1 MANTLG
7 IYSPIFYAQEA
18 LIQLEK
24 ALGMAGRV
32 HRGYSKQ
39 PQEKGKVIS
48 IRRPSTF
55 TAQNAPSSAQDLN
68 TGNVDITL
76 DQWKE
81 VKFKLTDAE
90 LSWTQEQIITEHIRP
105 AAYALAD
112 SVDQVLAQRY
122 REIPWFVDG
131 ADPAPV
137 SDLTKTWQVLFDN
150 QVPMSDESAVSL
162 MLNGERTADFLALE
176 AFSNAQWN
184 NQNET
189 AQRRGSLGVRYG
201 MEIFSNQNVQTHTPG
216 TVVTGADQAGAV
228 VGAHA
233 AGSATLAV
241 GSFAATETFKA
252 GDSFVITGFTQRY
265 AVTADVTLSGG
276 AATLAIS
283 PPLKDALAGSEVV
296 TVRVQGASNRK
307 ENLAFHR
314 NAFALATAPLSEMG
328 NELGA
333 KIATLVS
340 PDGTITLR
348 SRVFYMPDVSE
359 VRVALDILYGV
370 KTLDANLAVRYNSI

>member
-1 MANTLG
+1 MPNTLG

-32 HRGYSKQ
+32 HRGYSKE
-39 PQEKGKVIS
+39 PQQKGKVVS

-55 TAQNAPSSAQDLN
+55 TAQNAPSTAQDLD
-68 TGNVDITL
+68 TGSVDITL

-112 SVDQVLAQRY
+112 SIDQVLAQRY
-122 REIPWFVDG
+122 REIPWFVD
-131 ADPAPV
+131 AVDPAVV

-150 QVPMSDESAVSL
+150 QVPMGDESLVSL
-162 MLNGERTADFLALE
+162 MLNGERTADFLGLE

-184 NQNET
+184 NQNDA
-189 AQRRGSLGVRYG
+189 AQRRGSLGIRYG
-201 MEIFSNQNVQTHTPG
+201 MEIFSNQNVQTHVPG
-216 TVVTGADQAGAV
+216 TVVTGADQAGSV
-228 VGAHA
+228 TGAHA
-233 AGSATLAV
+233 KGSTSLVV
-241 GSFAATETFKA
+241 GSFAAGETLKA
-252 GDSFVITGFTQRY
+252 GDSFIIAGFTQRY
-265 AVTADVTLSGG
+265 AVTADVTLTGG
-276 AATLAIS
+276 AGTLAIS
-283 PPLKDALAGSEVV
+283 PPLANALAGAEVV

-333 KIATLVS
+333 RIATLVS

-348 SRVFYMPDVSE
+348 SRVFYMPDASE

-370 KTLDANLAVRYNSI
+370 RTLDANLACRYNSI

>member
-1 MANTLG
+1 MPNVLG

-32 HRGYSKQ
+32 HRGYSKEAAQ
-39 PQEKGKVIS
+39 KGKTVS

-55 TAQNAPSSAQDLN
+55 TAQNAPSSAQDLD
-68 TGNVDITL
+68 TGSVDITL

-90 LSWTQEQIITEHIRP
+90 LNWTQEQIITEHIRP

-112 SVDQVLAQRY
+112 AIDVVLAQRY
-122 REIPWFVDG
+122 REVPWFVDG
-131 ADPAPV
+131 ADPAV
-137 SDLTKTWQVLFDN
+137 VTDLTKTWQVLFDN
-150 QVPMSDESAVSL
+150 QVPMSDESLIHL
-162 MLNGERTADFLALE
+162 MINGERAADFMALE
-176 AFSNAQWN
+176 AFSSAAWN
-184 NQNET
+184 SQNEA
-189 AQRRGSLGVRYG
+189 AQRRGTLGTRYG
-201 MEIFSNQNVQTHTPG
+201 MEIFANQNVQTHVPG

-228 VGAHA
+228 NGAHA
-233 AGSATLAV
+233 KGATSLAV
-241 GSFAATETFKA
+241 NAFAATETFKA

-265 AVTADVTLSGG
+265 AITADATLVGS
-276 AATLAIS
+276 AATLSIS
-283 PPLKDALAGSEVV
+283 PPLANALSGAEVV

-307 ENLAFHR
+307 ENIAFHR

-348 SRVFYMPDVSE
+348 SRVFYMPDISE

-370 KTLDANLAVRYNSI
+370 RTLDSNLAARYNSI

>member
-7 IYSPIFYAQEA
+7 VYNPIFYAQEA

-32 HRGYSKQ
+32 HRGYSKEPAQ
-39 PQEKGKVIS
+39 KGKTVS

-55 TAQNAPSSAQDLN
+55 TAQNAPSSAQDLA
-68 TGNVDITL
+68 TESVDITL

-81 VKFKLTDAE
+81 VKFKLTDQE
-90 LSWTQEQIITEHIRP
+90 LNWTQEQIISEHIRP

-112 SVDQVLAQRY
+112 SIDVVLAQRY
-122 REIPWFVDG
+122 REIPWFVD
-131 ADPAPV
+131 AVDPAV
-137 SDLTKTWQVLFDN
+137 VADLTKTWQVLFDN
-150 QVPMSDESAVSL
+150 KVPMSDESMVHL

-176 AFSNAQWN
+176 AFSNQAWN
-184 NQNET
+184 GQN
-189 AQRRGSLGVRYG
+189 AAAMQRGSLGTRYG
-201 MEIFSNQNVQTHTPG
+201 MEIFSNQNVQTHVPG

-228 VGAHA
+228 VGAHTK
-233 AGSATLAV
+233 GSATLAV

-265 AVTADVTLSGG
+265 AVTADKTLSGG
-276 AATLAIS
+276 AATLDIS
-283 PPLKDALAGSEVV
+283 PPLQDALAGSEVV

-307 ENLAFHR
+307 ENIAFHR

-333 KIATLVS
+333 RIATLVS
-340 PDGTITLR
+340 PDGSITLR

-370 KTLDANLAVRYNSI
+370 KTLDANLGARYNSI

>member
-1 MANTLG
+1 
-7 IYSPIFYAQEA
+7 
-18 LIQLEK
+18 
-24 ALGMAGRV
+24 V

-39 PQEKGKVIS
+39 PQEKGKVVS

-55 TAQNAPSSAQDLN
+55 TAQNAPSSAQDLD
-68 TGNVDITL
+68 TASVDITL

-81 VKFKLTDAE
+81 VKFKLTDQE
-90 LSWTQEQIITEHIRP
+90 LNWTQEQIISEHIRP

-112 SVDQVLAQRY
+112 SIDQVLAQRY
-122 REIPWFVDG
+122 REIPWFVD
-131 ADPAPV
+131 AVDPAV
-137 SDLTKTWQVLFDN
+137 VADLTKTWQVLFDN
-150 QVPMSDESAVSL
+150 QVPMGDESMVHL

-184 NQNET
+184 NQNDA
-189 AQRRGSLGVRYG
+189 AQRRGTLGIRYG
-201 MEIFSNQNVQTHTPG
+201 MEIFSNQNVQTHVPG

-228 VGAHA
+228 VGAHTK
-233 AGSATLAV
+233 GSATLAV
-241 GSFAATETFKA
+241 GSFAAAETFKA

-265 AVTADVTLSGG
+265 AVTVDKTLSGG
-276 AATLAIS
+276 AATLDIS
-283 PPLKDALAGSEVV
+283 PPLANALSGGEVV

-307 ENLAFHR
+307 ENLGFHR

-359 VRVALDILYGV
+359 VRVALDILYGI
-370 KTLDANLAVRYNSI
+370 KTLDANLGVRYNSI

>member
-18 LIQLEK
+18 LIALEK

-32 HRGYSKQ
+32 HRGYSKE
-39 PQEKGKVIS
+39 PQQKGKVVS

-55 TAQNAPSSAQDLN
+55 IAQNAPSSAQDLD
-68 TGNVDITL
+68 TGSVDITL

-112 SVDQVLAQRY
+112 SIDQVLAQRY
-122 REIPWFVDG
+122 RDVPWFVD
-131 ADPAPV
+131 ATDPATV
-137 SDLTKTWQVLFDN
+137 ADLTKTWQTLFDN
-150 QVPMSDESAVSL
+150 QVPMSDESMVHL
-162 MLNGERTADFLALE
+162 MLNGERTADFLSLE
-176 AFSNAQWN
+176 AFSNASWS

-201 MEIFSNQNVQTHTPG
+201 MEIFSNQNVQSHVPG

-228 VGAHA
+228 VGAHSK
-233 AGSATLAV
+233 GSATLAV

-265 AVTADVTLSGG
+265 AVTADLTLSGG
-276 AATLAIS
+276 AGTLAIS
-283 PPLKDALAGSEVV
+283 PPLANALSGGEVV

-307 ENLAFHR
+307 ENIAFHR

-348 SRVFYMPDVSE
+348 SRVFYMADVSE
-359 VRVALDILYGV
+359 VRVALDILYGA
-370 KTLDANLAVRYNSI
+370 KTLDANLGVRYNSI